1 MKRLTTDAPQ
11 GNFETMLNYV
21 YGSGGW
27 AYIRS
32 DGELDGVLLTDWAR
46 KQCLLRG
53 CDELPA
59 QTAQEI
65 DETICDCRMDCPG
78 CPVALAYCFACQA
91 VHLRGRLKRYED
103 VLFDEAGKEL
113 LSLDDLRE
121 LAVSNAPLTLDDLR
135 EMDGEVEKLR
145 GGEDGE
151 N

>member
-32 DGELDGVLLTDWAR
+32 DGELDGVPLTDWAR

-91 VHLRGRLKRYED
+91 VHLRDRLKRYED

-145 GGEDGE
+145 GGEDRE